1 MRTAMKYAKIKLID
15 DIFLLKPMGFV
26 TGEVEDG
33 YFKTGNQVFCHVSN
47 PILDGKYVVGN
58 DMTDEELLEY
68 YGMENK
74 DDLELVKSCYFDDKM
89 EEMIIIRDGKQIT
102 FKPGELYDDNE
113 SEKSVYDV
121 IDGEDSVVLN
131 EKILNII
138 LNMDDM
144 DSMKEL
150 LTSYRDSIVKY
161 THSRTKEGVQR
172 VYMKDGVPADIEFDP
187 VKYKKAKA
195 NETEKEE
202 AKNYEK
208 PSSSNVPRAFE
219 ELTLDGLEKYLKER
233 IFGHDEEIE
242 MIATVLMSNFT
253 ASVEDGVESFLI
265 PGPTGTGKTATM
277 ECAAEYLGVPIVV
290 ANTINLVPQGYVG
303 TTVEDVLYSL
313 ISANGFREELYNRA
327 IIVFDEFDKLGK
339 DSLDEKVTLT
349 NIFLKLIEGGDFP
362 ISKEYK
368 TYKVNTRMLNKVFL
382 GAFTE
387 AFANNKERHMGFATD
402 TKQEKKEARFSEQ
415 RLIDAGYFD
424 RELLTRINYYF
435 PYYELDDDTKLH
447 VILNSK
453 LSTFLKKK
461 QRFEREYGVT
471 ITGDEEF
478 ARGVIEALK
487 KGDKS
492 VRDLNNLISNALLKP
507 QREIMRNKGSY
518 KQLRLTGDTVLNK
531 TFELL

>member
-1 MRTAMKYAKIKLID
+1 MRSAVKYAKIKLCD
-15 DIFLLKPMGFV
+15 DIFLLKPVGFV

-33 YFKTGNQVFCHVSN
+33 YFKTGDQVFCHVSN
-47 PILDGKYVVGN
+47 PILDGKYVVGE
-58 DMTDEELLEY
+58 DKSDQELLDF
-68 YGMENK
+68 YGLESP
-74 DDLELVKSCYFDDKM
+74 DDIELVRSTYQDDKM
-89 EEMIIIRDGKQIT
+89 EEMIIIRDGKRIFFRPT
-102 FKPGELYDDNE
+102 ELYDDVDKE
-113 SEKSVYDV
+113 MSIFDV

-131 EKILNII
+131 EKAVDYMLK
-138 LNMDDM
+138 MDDM
-144 DSMKEL
+144 DSLKTV
-150 LTSYRDSIVKY
+150 LTAYRDSIAKY
-161 THSRTKEGVQR
+161 THSKTKEGIQKVTI
-172 VYMKDGVPADIEFDP
+172 KDGTVTGFEVDP
-187 VKYKKAKA
+187 IKYKQFKASEVENKA
-195 NETEKEE
+195 RDE
-202 AKNYEK
+202 A
-208 PSSSNVPRAFE
+208 PSASNVPRAFE
-219 ELTLDGLEKYLKER
+219 EITLDGLERYLKER
-233 IFGHDEEIE
+233 IFGHDEELE

-253 ASVEDGVESFLI
+253 AKVEDGVESLLI

-368 TYKVNTRMLNKVFL
+368 SYKVNTRMLNKVFL

-387 AFANNKERHMGFATD
+387 AFEGKKTRQMGFASTEPVD
-402 TKQEKKEARFSEQ
+402 KKEERFSEQ
-415 RLIDAGYFD
+415 KLIDSGYFD
-424 RELLTRINYYF
+424 RELLTRISYYF

-447 VILNSK
+447 VILHSK

-461 QRFEREYGVT
+461 QRFEREYGVS

-478 ARGVIEALK
+478 ARGVIDALK
-487 KGDKS
+487 KTNKS
-492 VRDLNNLISNALLKP
+492 VRDLNNLISNALLRP
-507 QREIMRNKGSY
+507 QREIMKHPTSY
-518 KQLRLTGDTVLNK
+518 KKLVLSRDTVLDK
-531 TFELL
+531 TFDLL